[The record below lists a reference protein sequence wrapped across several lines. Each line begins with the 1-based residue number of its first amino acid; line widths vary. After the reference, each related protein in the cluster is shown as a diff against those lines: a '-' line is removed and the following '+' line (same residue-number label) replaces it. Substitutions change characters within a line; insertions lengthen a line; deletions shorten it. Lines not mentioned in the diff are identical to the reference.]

1 MNRLLRR
8 RALLQIIGL
17 GCAALTSAGVAAAGY
32 PDKPIRL
39 LVPFGAGGIT
49 DLVARAT
56 AEQLGKELGQQVVVE
71 NKTGAGG
78 NIAAEQLTRA
88 APDGYTLMLAT
99 IGLVS
104 VNPHTYAKVPF
115 DSFKDFTYISTV
127 ASTPHAIVLNP
138 SVPADTLPAL
148 IELARKQPESLSFG
162 TAGFGSSPHQGLE
175 ILQASTGSRMLHVPY
190 KSGAESVTS
199 VLGGQVSMTFE
210 ALPVVM
216 PHVATGKLKAMA
228 IAAPK
233 RHGSAKDLPTT
244 AELGF
249 PAIQSASVSGLIA
262 PAGVPDLVVDILNKA
277 TRKALDNPALQEML
291 FKQGTNVEGSTPA
304 GFRTLMS
311 EEHEKWGRLMKAA
324 AAAKK

>member
-1 MNRLLRR
+1 MNRPVCRR
-8 RALLQIIGL
+8 TLLQIVGL
-17 GCAALTSAGVAAAGY
+17 SCAALASAGAAAQAY

-71 NKTGAGG
+71 NKPGAGG
-78 NIAAEQLTRA
+78 NIAAEQLTRS
-88 APDGYTLMLAT
+88 APDGYTLMLTT

-115 DSFKDFTYISTV
+115 DSFKDFSYISTV

-148 IELARKQPESLSFG
+148 IALARKTPEGLSFG

-175 ILQASTGSRMLHVPY
+175 ILQASTDSRLVHVPY
-190 KSGAESVTS
+190 KSGSESVTS

-216 PHVATGKLKAMA
+216 PHVAAGKLKAIA
-228 IAAPK
+228 IAAPN

-249 PAIQSASVSGLIA
+249 PAIQSGSVSGLIA
-262 PAGVPDLVVDILNKA
+262 PAGVPASVIDTLNKA
-277 TRKALDNPALQEML
+277 TRKALENPALQDKL
-291 FKQGTNVEGSTPA
+291 FKQGTNVVGSTPSE
-304 GFRTLMS
+304 FRTLMG
-311 EEHEKWGRLMKAA
+311 EEHAKWGRLMKAA
-324 AAAKK
+324 ADRK

>member
-1 MNRLLRR
+1 MNRFVRR
-8 RALLQIIGL
+8 RAILQIIGF
-17 GCAALTSAGVAAAGY
+17 GCAAVASAGAAAQAY
-32 PDKPIRL
+32 PDKPIRM

-71 NKTGAGG
+71 NKPGAGG
-78 NIAAEQLTRA
+78 NIAAEQLTRS
-88 APDGYTLMLAT
+88 APDGYTLMLTT

-104 VNPHTYAKVPF
+104 VNPHTYDKVPF
-115 DSFKDFTYISTV
+115 DSFKDFSYISTV

-138 SVPADTLPAL
+138 SVAADSLPAL
-148 IELARKQPESLSFG
+148 IALAKKQPEGLSFG

-175 ILQASTGSRMLHVPY
+175 ILQASTNTRLLHVPY

-216 PHVATGKLKAMA
+216 PHVATGKLKAVA

-233 RHGSAKDLPTT
+233 RHGSAKELPTT

-249 PAIQSASVSGLIA
+249 PAIQSASVSGLIP
-262 PAGVPDLVVDILNKA
+262 PAGVPASIVDTLNKA
-277 TRKALDNPALQEML
+277 TKKALDDPALQEML
-291 FKQGTNVEGSTPA
+291 FKQGTNVAGSTPEE
-304 GFRTLMS
+304 FRALMA
-311 EEHEKWGRLMKAA
+311 EEHQKWGRLMKAA